1 MNESFDILPSSDQDL
16 SFRILNDT
24 VWGRMRA
31 DYGSVTRI
39 ETDGKYNNLGL
50 MLSDQCPWST
60 RICMDDG
67 CAVILDGPVIKQ
79 YYDSLDIL
87 ERLGTNRSGNKYAIE
102 KYPRAIVREGLVN
115 AFVHRDYEDEC
126 PVTIRAS
133 RSRLRIRSPGGVWAP
148 DRPNSEDLGNIRN
161 REMAR
166 LFRVLEGFSFQGNG
180 ITSIRLRYKTTPELP
195 MASFDESSFTLDLP
209 AITSITCSYE
219 AKKKKI
225 VSVISACR
233 GASASTIADSTMFSV
248 QYVRRILRHMEEE
261 NIVFSTGCGNKNIF
275 YLRDP
280 SGNGIS
286 KDGMVQT
293 TLDEDALPPP
303 CKSAGRLRGQK
314 TV

>member
-1 MNESFDILPSSDQDL
+1 MSESFDNLPSSDQDL
-16 SFRILNDT
+16 SFGALNDT

-31 DYGSVTRI
+31 NYGSIARI
-39 ETDGKYNNLGL
+39 RTDEGYNNLGL
-50 MLSDQCPWST
+50 MLSDQCPWNT
-60 RICMDDG
+60 RIIMDDG

-79 YYDSLDIL
+79 YYDALEIL
-87 ERLGTNRSGNKYAIE
+87 ERLGKNRSGNKYAIE
-102 KYPRAIVREGLVN
+102 RYPRAIIREAMVN
-115 AFVHRDYEDEC
+115 AFVHRDYEDDG
-126 PVTIRAS
+126 PVTIRAG
-133 RSRLRIRSPGGVWAP
+133 RNRLKVRSPGGVWAP

-166 LFRVLEGFSFQGNG
+166 VFRIMEGFSFQGNG
-180 ITSIRLRYKTTPELP
+180 ITSIRLRYKATPELP

-209 AITSITCSYE
+209 AISSITCSYE

-225 VSVISACR
+225 VSVISAYR

-248 QYVRRILRHMEEE
+248 QYVRRILKHMEEE

-293 TLDEDALPPP
+293 TLDDDRLNP
-303 CKSAGRLRGQK
+303 GRLL
-314 TV
+314 